1 MTIQW
6 IDQDSIYVQV
16 HRLAVSIVIDGLI
29 KESEDGQSVAKSRL
43 RNQWLI
49 QLGLRASVMRLHIT
63 NP

>member
-29 KESEDGQSVAKSRL
+29 KESEDGQSVA
-43 RNQWLI
+43 
-49 QLGLRASVMRLHIT
+49 
-63 NP
+63 